1 MKGALHN
8 YHTLVELESWFSP
21 HFEIQLL
28 EFYDEMEKDDSI
40 SLIGKKLKN

>member
-8 YHTLVELESWFSP
+8 YHTLVEFGSWFSP
-21 HFEIQLL
+21 YFEIQLL

-40 SLIGKKLKN
+40 LFIGQKR

>member
-8 YHTLVELESWFSP
+8 YHTMVELENWFSFY
-21 HFEIQLL
+21 FEIQLL

-40 SLIGKKLKN
+40 LFIGQKR

>member
-8 YHTLVELESWFSP
+8 YHTMVELENWFSFY
-21 HFEIQLL
+21 FEIQLL

-40 SLIGKKLKN
+40 LLIGKKLKN